1 MFISL
6 TFKYLKPVVVLFHG
20 VIIVKII
27 YLWQIIKLARM
38 PIVLAVIPIFF
49 IGVLFAIRTGAEI
62 SLLNFIWGFSI
73 LFIIE
78 IAASFANDYFDY
90 ESDKHNKQFGFSGG
104 SGVLLTY
111 PELLPF
117 AKWASIFMFL
127 SALCLTVIFVQIYSF
142 PIWTIAYIGV
152 AVFFCWFYTAPPFRF
167 VYRGFGEI
175 PHFLAGIMFPSW
187 GYLIL
192 TKTISL
198 DLLIF
203 AIPFGFLGLTVILNF
218 EIPDME
224 ADIHGGK
231 HNLIVRKGRF
241 FSFIT
246 IMVLYLAAFI
256 FFLILSY
263 TSWLHTS
270 INIWLITLLATV
282 PLFVSTVPVF
292 KKIVARESATK
303 YAIRNAI
310 TGFLA
315 VIFITGII
323 WI

>member
-1 MFISL
+1 M
-6 TFKYLKPVVVLFHG
+6 
-20 VIIVKII
+20 KINI
-27 YLWQIIKLARM
+27 LWQIIKLTRM
-38 PIVLAVIPIFF
+38 PIVLAVIPIFL
-49 IGVLFAIRTGAEI
+49 IGVLFAIRTGAEFSI
-62 SLLNFIWGFSI
+62 LNFFWGFSI

-78 IAASFANDYFDY
+78 IATSFANDYFDY
-90 ESDKHNKQFGFSGG
+90 ETDKHNNQFGFSGG
-104 SGVLLTY
+104 SGVLLNN

-117 AKWASIFMFL
+117 AKWASISLFIL
-127 SALCLTVIFVQIYSF
+127 ALCLTVIFVQVYSF

-175 PHFLAGIMFPSW
+175 PHFLAGIMFPGW

-241 FSFIT
+241 FSFII
-246 IMVLYLAAFI
+246 IMFLYFAALI
-256 FFLILSY
+256 FFLILSFI
-263 TSWLHTS
+263 TFLHTL
-270 INIWLITLLATV
+270 INIWIITILVSL
-282 PLFVSTVPVF
+282 PFFVSTIPVF
-292 KKIVARESATK
+292 KKIASRESATK
-303 YAIRNAI
+303 YAICNAI
-310 TGFLA
+310 TGFLV
-315 VIFITGII
+315 VILIAGILLI
-323 WI
+323 S

>member
-1 MFISL
+1 
-6 TFKYLKPVVVLFHG
+6 
-20 VIIVKII
+20 
-27 YLWQIIKLARM
+27 
-38 PIVLAVIPIFF
+38 
-49 IGVLFAIRTGAEI
+49 
-62 SLLNFIWGFSI
+62 
-73 LFIIE
+73 
-78 IAASFANDYFDY
+78 
-90 ESDKHNKQFGFSGG
+90 
-104 SGVLLTY
+104 
-111 PELLPF
+111 
-117 AKWASIFMFL
+117 
-127 SALCLTVIFVQIYSF
+127 
-142 PIWTIAYIGV
+142 
-152 AVFFCWFYTAPPFRF
+152 
-167 VYRGFGEI
+167 
-175 PHFLAGIMFPSW
+175 MFPGW

-270 INIWLITLLATV
+270 INIWLITLLASI

-303 YAIRNAI
+303 YAISNSIA
-310 TGFLA
+310 GFLS

-323 WI
+323 SI